1 MAQQKIQLRKIRD
14 FGENF
19 SDTFQFIR
27 QEFKPLITSFIL
39 IAGIFILAT
48 AILGGL
54 FQKQMFGF
62 LDQIKSGGS
71 AIQQNVSSIL
81 TPGYFGFIIVT
92 LLSMAAMQTAII
104 VYMKH
109 YDEHG
114 ETPTVQQVWSGFAKY
129 FLKVFLFSLAQLLLL
144 IVSFLLCILP
154 VFYAATVLMPLPFI
168 VVNENRSFSRCL
180 DLIKDNFWI
189 SFATYLVAY
198 IIYSFSSSIVGVII
212 AAVVGLV
219 SYFSKNELSSTA
231 AIVTSVLSVV
241 QYVFY
246 IVFFVSAGLHY
257 YNLVEIKDGTG
268 LERRLEDLGTNNN
281 SNTTIEEQY

>member
-154 VFYAATVLMPLPFI
+154 VFYAATVLMPLPF
-168 VVNENRSFSRCL
+168 VNVKR
-180 DLIKDNFWI
+180 I
-189 SFATYLVAY
+189 
-198 IIYSFSSSIVGVII
+198 
-212 AAVVGLV
+212 
-219 SYFSKNELSSTA
+219 
-231 AIVTSVLSVV
+231 
-241 QYVFY
+241 FY
-246 IVFFVSAGLHY
+246 NYEPGY
-257 YNLVEIKDGTG
+257 
-268 LERRLEDLGTNNN
+268 
-281 SNTTIEEQY
+281 